1 LFLFFGRLLLYPFV
15 IFFLLAIVLSTIRF
29 VVPLI
34 FFYFDTPQLKDYVVI
49 SPLYMVDVMKS
60 FVTGTVC
67 LMNYDNNTLLS
78 PLMT

>member
-34 FFYFDTPQLKDYVVI
+34 FSNCSYLLHVV
-49 SPLYMVDVMKS
+49 VNDS
-60 FVTGTVC
+60 F
-67 LMNYDNNTLLS
+67 
-78 PLMT
+78 